1 MPHDSGKNKNRTLGL
16 PFTPGGVF
24 YGWWLVGVA
33 AFLLTLMSLTV
44 FQGLGTILVALE
56 RQFGWSRT
64 ALSGAFSL
72 ARVEG
77 AILGPIEGFLVDRV
91 GTQKM
96 VLIGYIL
103 MGLGFLWLGQVK
115 TLWAFYASFMTITL
129 GSGLGGWLAI
139 IAMVN
144 NWFTRQRSFAM
155 ASAMSGIHF
164 GGLLV
169 PLLALGIET
178 FEFHGAATINGVIL

>member
-1 MPHDSGKNKNRTLGL
+1 MPHDPGKSRNRTLKPLFPTGDI
-16 PFTPGGVF
+16 F

-77 AILGPIEGFLVDRV
+77 AILGPV
-91 GTQKM
+91 
-96 VLIGYIL
+96 
-103 MGLGFLWLGQVK
+103 
-115 TLWAFYASFMTITL
+115 
-129 GSGLGGWLAI
+129 
-139 IAMVN
+139 
-144 NWFTRQRSFAM
+144 
-155 ASAMSGIHF
+155 
-164 GGLLV
+164 
-169 PLLALGIET
+169 
-178 FEFHGAATINGVIL
+178 